1 MRAVIGVIVGYAAWT
16 AVFLGAGALLAVL
29 YPDER
34 AAFDDGGDY
43 RATVPL
49 LLSLVS
55 SVVASL
61 AAGFSTAAIA
71 GKRGAV
77 LVMALLLLA
86 TGIGVQA
93 SVWSRMPVWYHL
105 VFLALL
111 VPVCL
116 AAGRPRRS

>member
-1 MRAVIGVIVGYAAWT
+1 MRAVIGVIVGYAVWT

-49 LLSLVS
+49 LLSLMS

-71 GKRGAV
+71 V
-77 LVMALLLLA
+77 S
-86 TGIGVQA
+86 TA
-93 SVWSRMPVWYHL
+93 SSPN
-105 VFLALL
+105 FLAQCSAPLSSSL
-111 VPVCL
+111 RV
-116 AAGRPRRS
+116 